1 MRAGGG
7 NFDITTIYFDSLNY
21 IRLRRFIRCIKR
33 SFLRVAAVYSSK
45 YGPVIAPRLTIR
57 DEGFIEC
64 LIGAIWSDLDSFPA
78 RQFRRPTRST
88 RIRYR
93 SSNDISREFITVHV
107 TFLLSILLLLVFHY
121 IRVEFIKSRTIYSR
135 EILKKRIIQIKVT
148 FLSLFFYRMKCE

>member
-21 IRLRRFIRCIKR
+21 IRLRRFIRYIKR

-93 SSNDISREFITVHV
+93 SSNDISRDSNLSPSTLRFSFPSFCFSCSIIFASNLSHLAQFI
-107 TFLLSILLLLVFHY
+107 
-121 IRVEFIKSRTIYSR
+121 R
-135 EILKKRIIQIKVT
+135 EK
-148 FLSLFFYRMKCE
+148 Y